1 MARSMSA
8 WCGVALLPVVFG
20 LPLRAAEPMRWGLQ
34 VGLSLAAS
42 NDLKLTTGLGPRL
55 TYGAF
60 AEWQLREDQAL
71 RVPVEFGFFNEGT
84 QVSEAPGLHQE
95 LTTWVKHASLGVEYV
110 VRPAWQGGR
119 WSVGG
124 GLYLVRW
131 TVDSTNRLVTPAG
144 SFTPSGSST
153 WTRQGLGVLAGYRWT
168 EHAELEV
175 RILSSH
181 YGQENQLARVASL
194 NLLLHF

>member
-1 MARSMSA
+1 MTRSMSA
-8 WCGVALLPVVFG
+8 WCGVALLPMVFG
-20 LPLRAAEPMRWGLQ
+20 LPLRADEPVRWGLQ
-34 VGLSLAAS
+34 VGLGQAAS
-42 NDLKLTTGLGPRL
+42 PDLQVTTGVGPSL
-55 TYGAF
+55 TFDAF
-60 AEWQLREDQAL
+60 GEWRYRENQAL
-71 RVPVEFGFFNEGT
+71 RLPVEFGFFNQGT

-95 LTTWVKHASLGVEYV
+95 MTTSVKHASMGAEYV

-124 GLYLVRW
+124 GLYLIRW

-153 WTRQGLGVLAGYRWT
+153 WTRQGLGVMAGYRWT
-168 EHAELEV
+168 DRAELQF
-175 RILSSH
+175 RIVSSH
-181 YGQENQLARVASL
+181 YGQENQPARMASL